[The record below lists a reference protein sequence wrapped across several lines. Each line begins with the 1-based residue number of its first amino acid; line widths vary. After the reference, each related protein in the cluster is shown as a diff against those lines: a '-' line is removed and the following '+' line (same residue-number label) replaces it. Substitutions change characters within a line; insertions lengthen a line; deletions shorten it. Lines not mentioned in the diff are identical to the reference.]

1 MNKKTAFIVVVKLF
15 LKMGSIMGFNAINV
29 PHVGNVLKEARG

>member
-15 LKMGSIMGFNAINV
+15 LKMGSIMGFNGINV